1 MIFEEYYGRWLV
13 FEINKRIKKKL
24 KRTCKLYDEVA
35 FKPLYHNPDEIA
47 IRFEGGGA
55 ARSSVAGQD
64 QNSMTVSVTM
74 VFKQEHAKAVRGCV
88 EAFQMEYNAIP
99 ISMTYANDEGN
110 EITQNVKSVF
120 FTPIT
125 IDSNGYPTATDTIDV
140 TWLTFTISVI
150 YGTTA
155 VSSPAQFFLYLLW
168 DGFAGYFPILPISS
182 YNCSSQPAY
191 DPYLAQGGEYR
202 SEQTVISSNRAWSF
216 VIPKLKTGEIVQQFL
231 RNEIYGAVGT
241 GLFGQELKLLMIDE
255 LGEIEI
261 LPRTYQVTEVY
272 ENNAAAYNLTFS
284 L

>member
-88 EAFQMEYNAIP
+88 EAFQTEYNAIP

-155 VSSPAQFFLYLLW
+155 VSSPEEFTLLM
-168 DGFAGYFPILPISS
+168 DGASYKLNHILS
-182 YNCSSQPAY
+182 YNVSSQPAY
-191 DPYLAQGGEYR
+191 DQYLPQGTTKT
-202 SEQTVISSNRAWSF
+202 EQKVLSSNRAWSF
-216 VIPKLKTGEIVQQFL
+216 ALVKVQEDELQEIL
-231 RNEIYGAVGT
+231 WNELYGAVGD
-241 GLFGQELKLLMIDE
+241 GLFGKEIKLVLTKNRRKFTIT
-255 LGEIEI
+255 
-261 LPRTYQVTEVY
+261 PRAFQLVESFTD
-272 ENNAAAYNLTFS
+272 NAAVYNLTFS